1 MSLLNKQWILFK
13 RKIRE
18 GMFTEWL
25 FDPGIALGFLSML
38 ILLLLWMLLLLLLLL
53 LTDKKIRV
61 KM

>member
-38 ILLLLWMLLLLLLLL
+38 ILLLLWMLLLLLLK
-53 LTDKKIRV
+53 DKKIRV

>member
-1 MSLLNKQWILFK
+1 
-13 RKIRE
+13 
-18 GMFTEWL
+18 MFTEWL

-53 LTDKKIRV
+53 LLTDKKIRV